1 MPPGRAT
8 GYMHDTRT
16 LSARLPGAYGPRMHE
31 ELPRLPSDE
40 ARDPGPWTTAGGPD
54 LRYDESA
61 REQHRAW
68 LTDPRLVERFR
79 LLEPDAEPE
88 YERMIRALGL
98 VWECPDDA
106 TVNVVGYRCAGC
118 GSSREVATPAARCRD
133 TP

>member
-1 MPPGRAT
+1 MDNGR
-8 GYMHDTRT
+8 R
-16 LSARLPGAYGPRMHE
+16 
-31 ELPRLPSDE
+31 
-40 ARDPGPWTTAGGPD
+40 PD
-54 LRYDESA
+54 LRYDDSA

-79 LLEPDAEPE
+79 LLEPDGEPE

-106 TVNVVGYRCAGC
+106 TVNVVGFRCAGC
-118 GSSREVATPAARCRD
+118 GSSREVATQAARCRD